1 MIIFYGEVAGIPLD
15 WIVFGTIGIVGLMVT
30 IAFVFMFRGGSK
42 GPVEE
47 DMALVATEDKHG
59 TLQPGQLVGQC
70 QRKEDTLLV
79 TVPDWLDEEEDG
91 PYTAELDIQ
100 KKVPFPFFDVSKALK
115 RLWIVLDQGDLTVIS
130 FTTFLHGLP
139 KRWDPPY
146 ADRRKATGRP
156 ATTTCCSRIRRHP
169 AGGVLCPG
177 CRPAGGWRVVRSP
190 RGLYL
195 RLGLSKISSG

>member
-1 MIIFYGEVAGIPLD
+1 LIIFYGEVAGIPLD
-15 WIVFGTIGIVGLMVT
+15 YIVFGTIGIIGLMIM
-30 IAFVFMFRGGSK
+30 IAVVLMFRGGSK

-47 DMALVATEDKHG
+47 DMVLIATEDEHG

-146 ADRRKATGRP
+146 ADRRKAGKFLVGRYGGSTLQNMLTSKTGL
-156 ATTTCCSRIRRHP
+156 AVMFFLVM
-169 AGGVLCPG
+169 GGSLFG
-177 CRPAGGWRVVRSP
+177 FFITVV
-190 RGLYL
+190 
-195 RLGLSKISSG
+195 SGHFH

>member
-1 MIIFYGEVAGIPLD
+1 LIIFYGEVAGIPLD
-15 WIVFGTIGIVGLMVT
+15 YIVFGTIGVIGLMVT
-30 IAFVFMFRGGSK
+30 VAVVFMFRGGSK

-47 DMALVATEDKHG
+47 DMVLIATEDEHG

-146 ADRRKATGRP
+146 ADRRKAGKFLVGRYGGSTLQNMLTSKTGL
-156 ATTTCCSRIRRHP
+156 AVMFFLVM
-169 AGGVLCPG
+169 GGSLFG
-177 CRPAGGWRVVRSP
+177 FFITVV
-190 RGLYL
+190 
-195 RLGLSKISSG
+195 SGHFH